1 MDLKPL
7 RTPSRPGYFQLLMRR
22 LPLLLLAAAALLLFA
37 PADASAKD
45 VRKKIGLG
53 FNNNF
58 TSLTS
63 ISVKAGLPLPKPT
76 QSLQVQGFVGFGLAR
91 AEPARLVAGGRL
103 LIPFVAEDNL
113 NVYAGIGAGY
123 LRLIPEGATEAIDA
137 FRGQAVV
144 GIEFFFFGL
153 ENVGFSAEVGLNFD
167 VADEFLSFETTSGT
181 AASVGVHYYFGAKKK
196 K

>member
-1 MDLKPL
+1 
-7 RTPSRPGYFQLLMRR
+7 MRR
-22 LPLLLLAAAALLLFA
+22 LPPLLLVLLLLSAFS

-45 VRKKIGLG
+45 LRKKIGLG

-63 ISVKAGLPLPKPT
+63 ISVKGGLPLPKAT
-76 QSLQVQGFVGFGLAR
+76 QSLQIQGFVGFGLAR
-91 AEPARLVAGGRL
+91 AEPARLVAGGRV

-123 LRLIPEGATEAIDA
+123 LRLRPEGQTDVIDA

-144 GIEFFFFGL
+144 GVEFFFFGL
-153 ENVGFSAEVGLNFD
+153 ENLGFSAELGLNFD

-181 AASVGVHYYFGAKKK
+181 AASVGVHYYFGAPKTKR
-196 K
+196 